1 MDSFKNLYQEKIE
14 EKEHKIFCEFVE
26 MLEKN
31 DLLEESVL
39 LDEGFF
45 SNSLDKVKNVLK
57 SIPAQLKEKFNFIKD
72 LAINL
77 KLSLIDLL
85 KVFKNKI
92 VFNIFK
98 ALKWSMKT
106 LFLKLKKGYEIYAKL
121 PLIISEFINKND
133 RITKWTDPLLKE
145 LSEFIH
151 NHPVFSKIAGL
162 GLGCLCLYI
171 WLSMSFIGDPIG
183 DFDLSFIYEA
193 VIGKTTFYDIFS
205 GSDGLALLSL
215 FAVGT
220 FTGLTVPWDT
230 IIKSSAQLSVLSGSV
245 LNIVVGIFITLGKQA
260 GVKIK
265 EKVKY
270 TKEDEDEMNK
280 ILADT

>member
-45 SNSLDKVKNVLK
+45 SNILDKVKNVLK

-85 KVFKNKI
+85 KTFKDKFVFK
-92 VFNIFK
+92 FFT
-98 ALKWSMKT
+98 LMKWSLKN
-106 LFLKLKKGYEIYAKL
+106 FFVKLKKGFDSYTHLTK
-121 PLIISEFINKND
+121 IIAEFINKEG
-133 RITKWTDPLLKE
+133 RISKWTDAHVKK
-145 LSEFIH
+145 LSDFIH
-151 NHPVFSKIAGL
+151 SHPAIAWASGFL
-162 GLGCLCLYI
+162 LACLVLYI
-171 WLSMSFIGDPIG
+171 WMITVSTGNILH
-183 DFDLSFIYEA
+183 DFDLSN
-193 VIGKTTFYDIFS
+193 VIQSLTKNLTFYDVFGGTNGVEIIVSILTGTVMNLSFPWAS
-205 GSDGLALLSL
+205 IIGSAG
-215 FAVGT
+215 
-220 FTGLTVPWDT
+220 
-230 IIKSSAQLSVLSGSV
+230 QLSELTATVAVVVSGF
-245 LNIVVGIFITLGKQA
+245 IVTFGKQA

-270 TKEDEDEMNK
+270 KKEDEEEMDK